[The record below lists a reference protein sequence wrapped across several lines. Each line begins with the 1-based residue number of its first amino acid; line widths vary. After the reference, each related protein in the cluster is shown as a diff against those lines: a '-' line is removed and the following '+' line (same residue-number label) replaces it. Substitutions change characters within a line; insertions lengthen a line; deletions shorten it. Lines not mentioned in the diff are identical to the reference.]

1 MEHEHERRIAP
12 WVWVLIVLLAL
23 ILVFVVW
30 WVVAAQNPGTVV
42 VVPGPSQPTT
52 TPQTQPSQPA
62 GGTQPSQPAQ
72 PSQPSQ
78 PAKPQPAAKPQ
89 QPAQPSQ
96 ASQPK
101 QPVVVQP
108 QPPINIYV
116 NNKQPAPQVYIVP
129 KGQQP
134 PSGAQNAQQV
144 TLPGAFNYQGRTWS
158 PSNQA
163 VTSASTKLKEIG
175 VSVNSK
181 PIYAAQDAKPPYD
194 ALYLETSPGSGVF
207 LKYD

>member
-1 MEHEHERRIAP
+1 MVEEHERRVPP

-52 TPQTQPSQPA
+52 PPQTQPSQPT
-62 GGTQPSQPAQ
+62 GGTQPT
-72 PSQPSQ
+72 
-78 PAKPQPAAKPQ
+78 
-89 QPAQPSQ
+89 
-96 ASQPK
+96 

-108 QPPINIYV
+108 RSPVNIYI
-116 NNKQPAPQVYIVP
+116 NNKQPSPEVYVVP
-129 KGQQP
+129 KGQQL

-158 PSNQA
+158 ASDQA
-163 VTSASTKLKEIG
+163 VTSDTMKLKEIG
-175 VSVNSK
+175 VSVNGK
-181 PIYAAQDAKPPYD
+181 PLYAAQDAKPPYD
-194 ALYLETSPGSGVF
+194 ALYLETSSGSGVF